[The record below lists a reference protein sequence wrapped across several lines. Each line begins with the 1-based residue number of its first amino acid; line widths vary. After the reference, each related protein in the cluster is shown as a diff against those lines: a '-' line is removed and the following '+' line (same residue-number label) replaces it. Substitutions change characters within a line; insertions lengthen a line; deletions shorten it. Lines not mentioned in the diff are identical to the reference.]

1 MYQARADLGR
11 ALKRQNGK
19 TDPKPDRQAHGSPA
33 RETQTSKSPLD
44 ALASGLVSIG
54 DRVRSKHTRRIP

>member
-19 TDPKPDRQAHGSPA
+19 THVKARGHGSPA
-33 RETQTSKSPLD
+33 REAQTSKSPLD

>member
-11 ALKRQNGK
+11 ALKRQNSK
-19 TDPKPDRQAHGSPA
+19 TDVKTDRQGSPA
-33 RETQTSKSPLD
+33 RGQESKSPLD

>member
-19 TDPKPDRQAHGSPA
+19 TNVKADRQAHGSPA
-33 RETQTSKSPLD
+33 RGQESKSPLD

-54 DRVRSKHTRRIP
+54 DRFRSKHTRRIP

>member
-19 TDPKPDRQAHGSPA
+19 TDVKANRRAPGSPA
-33 RETQTSKSPLD
+33 REQESKSPLD

>member
-1 MYQARADLGR
+1 MYQARSDLGR
-11 ALKRQNGK
+11 ALKRHNAK
-19 TDPKPDRQAHGSPA
+19 TDLKTRRQAQESPA
-33 RETQTSKSPLD
+33 REQEPKSPLD